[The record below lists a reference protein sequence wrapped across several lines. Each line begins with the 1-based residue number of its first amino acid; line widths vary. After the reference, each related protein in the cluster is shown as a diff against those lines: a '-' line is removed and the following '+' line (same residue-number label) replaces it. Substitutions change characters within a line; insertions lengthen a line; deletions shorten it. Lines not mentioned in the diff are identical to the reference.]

1 MGIICYRHS
10 MLVPYH
16 SGTSPIWRLQFHTY
30 QYWSYEEAFHDLWI
44 FFTLRFTAFF
54 FNRWATRDIARLHI
68 RSRTVQSVDK
78 NRIKTSKINYGS
90 TLIKKSLVS
99 KSRKSQR
106 NGRMTYCNDFSFSFN
121 SCCNNWVKLKVFC
134 TKFFFHEQGPASKVN
149 K

>member
-1 MGIICYRHS
+1 MQPSLNVSALSFRNLS
-10 MLVPYH
+10 DL
-16 SGTSPIWRLQFHTY
+16 
-30 QYWSYEEAFHDLWI
+30 EATISHISVLKLRGSFSWPLDL
-44 FFTLRFTAFF
+44 FYFTFYSVL

>member
-1 MGIICYRHS
+1 
-10 MLVPYH
+10 MLPSLNV
-16 SGTSPIWRLQFHTY
+16 SALSFRNLTDL
-30 QYWSYEEAFHDLWI
+30 EATISHISVLKLRGSFSWPLDL
-44 FFTLRFTAFF
+44 FYFTFYSVLFD
-54 FNRWATRDIARLHI
+54 RWATRDIARLHI

>member
-1 MGIICYRHS
+1 
-10 MLVPYH
+10 MLPSLNV
-16 SGTSPIWRLQFHTY
+16 SALSFRNLTDL
-30 QYWSYEEAFHDLWI
+30 EATISHISVLKLRGSFSWPLDL
-44 FFTLRFTAFF
+44 FYFTFYSVL

-134 TKFFFHEQGPASKVN
+134 TNFFFHEQGPASKVN